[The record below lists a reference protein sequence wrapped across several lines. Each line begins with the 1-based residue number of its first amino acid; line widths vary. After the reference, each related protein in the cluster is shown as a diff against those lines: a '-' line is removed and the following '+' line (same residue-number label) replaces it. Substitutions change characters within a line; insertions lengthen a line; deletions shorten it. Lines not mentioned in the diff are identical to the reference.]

1 MAVVGK
7 PFVLGMHAS
16 GKMGAIQYVET
27 MHRMLTLASVCL
39 AALAVEAHSAAP
51 TLQVRAYALAAAAR
65 TRCAACVRM
74 GTKSGGALT

>member
-1 MAVVGK
+1 MRVVKWG
-7 PFVLGMHAS
+7 PYSTLNMH
-16 GKMGAIQYVET
+16 G
-27 MHRMLTLASVCL
+27 MLTLASVCL

-74 GTKSGGALT
+74 VTKSGGALK